1 MKRFGIDHQGLAIA
15 RVIVSGTLKVQN
27 EYAKMRARYKI
38 ACAEI
43 GEPPLRDHH
52 KDAGHWAQQRAVE
65 ASMGVGGHRSDVR
78 VVFEHQ
84 ELWGISNT
92 EELVKRIKG
101 VLTGIDEEV
110 GKARYE

>member
-1 MKRFGIDHQGLAIA
+1 M
-15 RVIVSGTLKVQN
+15 IVSGTLTVQN

-43 GEPPLRDHH
+43 GEPPLHDRH
-52 KDAGHWAQQRAVE
+52 KDAGHWAQQRALE
-65 ASMGVGGHRSDVR
+65 ASTGVGGHRSDVR

-84 ELWGISNT
+84 ELWGITNT

-110 GKARYE
+110 EKERYT